1 VDPLSQFL
9 DGPRAVRAFT
19 LGVSMTAPWGI
30 DVRDG
35 AALTLVALTRGEA
48 VVEGL
53 DADGRPATRTLAAG
67 DVLLARGPAPYRIGD
82 RAGGDPTVRI
92 GPGQV
97 CTTLDGEPVHVT
109 LSRGLHR
116 WGNADDG
123 ETQMLLATYER
134 GGDIGRLATTALPP
148 LAVVRRDAA
157 DPSQAALLT
166 LLDTELGRDEVARS
180 TVLDRLVDLLLV
192 ASTRAWLAAHP
203 SERPASWLVRDDP
216 VVTAA
221 LALLHDDPSEPW
233 TVASLARRLAVSRAT
248 LAARFSAGVGTP
260 PMRYLAEW
268 RMSLASE
275 QLADPAATV
284 AAVGRRVGYESPFTF
299 SVAFKRR
306 YGVSPSAYRR
316 TARLTG

>member
-1 VDPLSQFL
+1 MDPLTQFL

-35 AALTLVALTRGEA
+35 AALTLLAVTRGTA
-48 VVEGL
+48 VV
-53 DADGRPATRTLAAG
+53 DGVDEHGGAASHRIGTG
-67 DVLLARGPAPYRIGD
+67 DVVLARGPAPYRVGHHAD
-82 RAGGDPTVRI
+82 AAPTVLV
-92 GPGQV
+92 GPGQR

-116 WGNADDG
+116 WGNAADG
-123 ETQMLLATYER
+123 ETQLLIATYER
-134 GGDIGRLATTALPP
+134 AGDIGRLATTALPP

-157 DPSQAALLT
+157 DPAQAALLT
-166 LLDTELGRDEVARS
+166 LLDTELDRTEVAQA
-180 TVLDRLVDLLLV
+180 TVLDRLVDLVLV
-192 ASTRAWLAAHP
+192 ASVRAWLATHEA
-203 SERPASWLVRDDP
+203 ERPASWLVRDDP
-216 VVTAA
+216 VVAGA
-221 LALLHDDPSEPW
+221 LALLHDAPAEPW
-233 TVASLARRLAVSRAT
+233 TVASLAQRLAVSRAT
-248 LAARFSAGVGTP
+248 LAARFSARVGTP

-306 YGVSPSAYRR
+306 YGVSPSDYRR